1 MSHPRISAR
10 LTGLGLTAIA
20 TSVALLTACG
30 GGGGASTSAPTA
42 TYQSAYAAGPIA
54 GFGSIVINGVHY
66 DETSASVTDD
76 DGVNHLSSDLKLGMV
91 AEVQAKDFGDTNNV
105 KTATAQSITISR
117 LLRGPVGSVGTDTL
131 VMFGQTVK
139 LTATTVFDDSLSGG
153 LAAIKAG
160 DVVTV
165 YGTLDTT
172 TGIYTATRVEPRPG
186 ATYFGLRASV
196 SAIDS
201 VAHTISI
208 GSGPSTTLIDVS
220 NATLPAGLA
229 AGGLVRIKLQTAQVN
244 GKWVAVSVKSGL
256 QAPRDVEH
264 SEIEGTITDFTST
277 SSFSVDGLPVDAGN
291 ATFPDGSTGLA
302 KGVRIEVEG
311 AVVNGV
317 LVATTVKIESERK
330 AQDAGFEVDGMVT
343 AIDTLKSTLVV
354 RGVTISYA
362 GAVTYAAGTV
372 ADLALGSRVEIHGA
386 LAADGT
392 TMNATRIQF
401 DH

>member
-1 MSHPRISAR
+1 MPHSRPLTR
-10 LTGLGLTAIA
+10 LTGFGLTAIA
-20 TSVALLTACG
+20 ASVALLAACG
-30 GGGGASTSAPTA
+30 GGGTASTSAPTA

-66 DETSASVTDD
+66 DETNASVTDD
-76 DGVNHLSSDLKLGMV
+76 DGVNHLGSDLKLGMV

-131 VMFGQTVK
+131 VIFGQTVK

-172 TGIYTATRVEPRPG
+172 TGIYTATRVEPKPG
-186 ATYFGLRASV
+186 AAYFGLRASV
-196 SAIDS
+196 TAYDS
-201 VAHTISI
+201 VAKTLSI
-208 GSGPSTTLIDVS
+208 GTTVIDVS
-220 NATLPAGLA
+220 TATLPAAGLQ
-229 AGGLVRIKLQTAQVN
+229 AGSLVRIKLQTAQVN
-244 GKWVAVSVKSGL
+244 GKWVAVSVKSAM
-256 QAPRDVEH
+256 QAPHDVEH

-277 SSFSVDGLPVDAGN
+277 SAFSVDGLPVDASK

-330 AQDAGFEVDGMVT
+330 AQDAGFEVDGLISAV
-343 AIDTLKSTLVV
+343 DTVKSTLVV

-362 GAVTYAAGTV
+362 GAVTFAAGTV
-372 ADLALGSRVEIHGA
+372 ADLMIGARVEIHGA

-392 TMNATRIQF
+392 TMNATRIKF

>member
-1 MSHPRISAR
+1 MPHSRHLTR
-10 LTGLGLTAIA
+10 LTGFGLTAIA
-20 TSVALLTACG
+20 ASVALLAACG
-30 GGGGASTSAPTA
+30 GGGTASTSAPTA

-66 DETSASVTDD
+66 DETNASVTDD
-76 DGVNHLSSDLKLGMV
+76 DGVNHLGSDLKLGMV

-131 VMFGQTVK
+131 VIFGQTVK

-172 TGIYTATRVEPRPG
+172 TGIYTATRVEPKPG
-186 ATYFGLRASV
+186 AAYFGLRASV
-196 SAIDS
+196 TAYDS
-201 VAHTISI
+201 VAKTLSI
-208 GSGPSTTLIDVS
+208 GTTVIDVS
-220 NATLPAGLA
+220 TATLPAAGLQ
-229 AGGLVRIKLQTAQVN
+229 AGSLVRIKLQTAQVN
-244 GKWVAVSVKSGL
+244 GKWVAVSVKSAM
-256 QAPRDVEH
+256 QAPHDVEH

-277 SSFSVDGLPVDAGN
+277 SAFSVDGLPVDASK

-330 AQDAGFEVDGMVT
+330 AQDAGFEVDGLISAV
-343 AIDTLKSTLVV
+343 DTVKSTLVV

-362 GAVTYAAGTV
+362 GAVTFAAGTV
-372 ADLALGSRVEIHGA
+372 ADLMIGARVEIHGA

-392 TMNATRIQF
+392 TMNATRIKF

>member
-1 MSHPRISAR
+1 MPHSRHLTR
-10 LTGLGLTAIA
+10 LTGFGLTAIA
-20 TSVALLTACG
+20 ASVALLAACG
-30 GGGGASTSAPTA
+30 GGGTASTSAPTA

-66 DETSASVTDD
+66 DETNASVTDD
-76 DGVNHLSSDLKLGMV
+76 DGVNHLGSDLKLGMV

-172 TGIYTATRVEPRPG
+172 TGIYTATRVEPKPG
-186 ATYFGLRASV
+186 AAYFGLRASV
-196 SAIDS
+196 TAYDS
-201 VAHTISI
+201 VAKTLSI
-208 GSGPSTTLIDVS
+208 GTAVIDVS
-220 NATLPAGLA
+220 TATLPAGLQ
-229 AGGLVRIKLQTAQVN
+229 AGSLVRIKLQTAQVN
-244 GKWVAVSVKSGL
+244 GKWVAVSVKSAM
-256 QAPRDVEH
+256 QAPHDVEH

-277 SSFSVDGLPVDAGN
+277 SAFSVDGLPVDASK

-330 AQDAGFEVDGMVT
+330 AQDAGFEVDGLISAV
-343 AIDTLKSTLVV
+343 DTVKSTLVV

-362 GAVTYAAGTV
+362 GAVTFAAGTV
-372 ADLALGSRVEIHGA
+372 ADLMIGARVEIHGA

-392 TMNATRIQF
+392 TMNATRIKF

>member
-1 MSHPRISAR
+1 MPHSRPLTR
-10 LTGLGLTAIA
+10 LTGFGLTAIA
-20 TSVALLTACG
+20 ASVALLAACG
-30 GGGGASTSAPTA
+30 GGGTASTSAPTA

-66 DETSASVTDD
+66 DETNASVTDD
-76 DGVNHLSSDLKLGMV
+76 DGVNHLGSDLKLGMV

-172 TGIYTATRVEPRPG
+172 TGIYTATRVEPKPG
-186 ATYFGLRASV
+186 AAYFGLRASV
-196 SAIDS
+196 TAYDS
-201 VAHTISI
+201 VAKTLSI
-208 GSGPSTTLIDVS
+208 GTTVIDVS
-220 NATLPAGLA
+220 TATLPAAGLQ
-229 AGGLVRIKLQTAQVN
+229 AGSLVRIKLQTAQVN
-244 GKWVAVSVKSGL
+244 GKWVAVSVKSAM
-256 QAPRDVEH
+256 QAPHDVEH

-277 SSFSVDGLPVDAGN
+277 SAFSVDGLPVDASK

-330 AQDAGFEVDGMVT
+330 AQDAGFEVDGLISAV
-343 AIDTLKSTLVV
+343 DTVKSTLVV

-362 GAVTYAAGTV
+362 GAVTFAAGTV
-372 ADLALGSRVEIHGA
+372 ADLMIGARVEIHGA

-392 TMNATRIQF
+392 TMNATRIKF

>member
-1 MSHPRISAR
+1 MSHPRNPAR

-20 TSVALLTACG
+20 TSVLLLAACG
-30 GGGGASTSAPTA
+30 GGGTASTSAPTA

-66 DETSASVTDD
+66 DETNASVTDD
-76 DGVNHLSSDLKLGMV
+76 DNVNHLSTDLKLGMV
-91 AEVQAKDFGDTNNV
+91 AEVQAQDFGDTNNV

-165 YGTLDTT
+165 YGTLDTA
-172 TGIYTATRVEPRPG
+172 TGIYTATRVEPQPG
-186 ATYFGLRASV
+186 AAYFGLRASV
-196 SAIDS
+196 TAIDS

-208 GSGPSTTLIDVS
+208 GSGASATLIDVS
-220 NATLPAGLA
+220 TATLPAGGLQ
-229 AGGLVRIKLQTAQVN
+229 AGGLVRIKLQTTQVN

-264 SEIEGTITDFTST
+264 SEIEGTITASWRGITSASCAPSERERNT
-277 SSFSVDGLPVDAGN
+277 MRSSSAAMSSSWSRIDTPNGA
-291 ATFPDGSTGLA
+291 
-302 KGVRIEVEG
+302 VRVSSPSRVSDQSSRSIEV
-311 AVVNGV
+311 
-317 LVATTVKIESERK
+317 
-330 AQDAGFEVDGMVT
+330 
-343 AIDTLKSTLVV
+343 
-354 RGVTISYA
+354 
-362 GAVTYAAGTV
+362 AAR
-372 ADLALGSRVEIHGA
+372 SRSRTP
-386 LAADGT
+386 L
-392 TMNATRIQF
+392 RRSRRPR
-401 DH
+401 

>member
-1 MSHPRISAR
+1 MPHSRHLTR
-10 LTGLGLTAIA
+10 LTGFGLTAIA
-20 TSVALLTACG
+20 ASVALLAACG
-30 GGGGASTSAPTA
+30 GGGTASTSAPTA

-66 DETSASVTDD
+66 DETNASVTDD
-76 DGVNHLSSDLKLGMV
+76 DGVNHLGSDLKLGMV

-172 TGIYTATRVEPRPG
+172 TGIYTATRVEPKPG
-186 ATYFGLRASV
+186 AAYFGLRASV
-196 SAIDS
+196 TAYDS
-201 VAHTISI
+201 VAKTLSI
-208 GSGPSTTLIDVS
+208 GTIVIDVS
-220 NATLPAGLA
+220 TATLPAAGLQ
-229 AGGLVRIKLQTAQVN
+229 AGSLVRIKLQTAQVN
-244 GKWVAVSVKSGL
+244 GKWVAVSVKSAM
-256 QAPRDVEH
+256 QAPHDVEH

-277 SSFSVDGLPVDAGN
+277 SAFSVDGLPVDASK

-330 AQDAGFEVDGMVT
+330 AQDAGFEVDGLISAV
-343 AIDTLKSTLVV
+343 DTVKSTLVV

-362 GAVTYAAGTV
+362 GAVTFAAGTV
-372 ADLALGSRVEIHGA
+372 ADLMIGARVEIHGA

-392 TMNATRIQF
+392 TMNATRIKF

>member
-1 MSHPRISAR
+1 MPHSRPLTR
-10 LTGLGLTAIA
+10 LTGFGLTAIA
-20 TSVALLTACG
+20 ASVALLAACG
-30 GGGGASTSAPTA
+30 GGGTASTSAPTA

-66 DETSASVTDD
+66 DETNASVTDD
-76 DGVNHLSSDLKLGMV
+76 DGVNHLGSDLKLGMV

-172 TGIYTATRVEPRPG
+172 TGIYTATRVEPKPG
-186 ATYFGLRASV
+186 AAYFGLRASV
-196 SAIDS
+196 TAYDS
-201 VAHTISI
+201 VAKTLSI
-208 GSGPSTTLIDVS
+208 GTIVIDVS
-220 NATLPAGLA
+220 TATLPAAGLQ
-229 AGGLVRIKLQTAQVN
+229 AGSLVRIKLQTAQVN
-244 GKWVAVSVKSGL
+244 GKWVAVSVKSAM
-256 QAPRDVEH
+256 QAPHDVEH

-277 SSFSVDGLPVDAGN
+277 SAFSVDGLPVDASK

-330 AQDAGFEVDGMVT
+330 AQDAGFEVDGLISAV
-343 AIDTLKSTLVV
+343 DTVKSTLVV

-362 GAVTYAAGTV
+362 GAVTFAAGTV
-372 ADLALGSRVEIHGA
+372 ADLMIGARVEIHGA

-392 TMNATRIQF
+392 TMNATRIKF